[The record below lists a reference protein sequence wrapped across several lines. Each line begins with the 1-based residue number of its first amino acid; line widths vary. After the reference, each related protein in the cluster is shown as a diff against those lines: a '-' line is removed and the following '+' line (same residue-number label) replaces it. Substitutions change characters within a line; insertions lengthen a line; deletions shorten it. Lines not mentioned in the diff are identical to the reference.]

1 MKVLFVSSGNKKDG
15 ISPIVKAQ
23 GESLSAL
30 GLDVHFY
37 TIQGKGLR
45 GYIKNV
51 LPLQKYVRKQ
61 NFDVIHAHYSL
72 SALVAT
78 LAGCRP
84 LVVSLMGSDI
94 RLGFLIKNAIKICS
108 LLIWD
113 DLIVKSQDMAVNLCI
128 DKGKIIPNGVNTS
141 LLKPIDKKTA
151 IRILGWDERKK
162 HILFAA
168 DPTRPVKNFQ
178 LLKNAYDSLAAT
190 EHIEIHV
197 LKNIPH
203 QEIPNYMNA
212 SDIVVLTSL
221 WEGSPNVVKEA
232 MACNRPVVATAVGDI
247 AWLFGN
253 VPGHFLTT
261 FDDEDVSNKLRMAV
275 EFAEKVGQTN
285 GRTRII
291 KLGLDSASVAKRIAE
306 VYQQALLKS
315 SYK

>member
-1 MKVLFVSSGNKKDG
+1 MKVLFVSSGNSKYG
-15 ISPIVKAQ
+15 ISPIVKNQ

-30 GLDVHFY
+30 GIDVHFF

-45 GYIKNV
+45 GYSKNV
-51 LPLQKYVRKQ
+51 LPLRKYISKQ
-61 NFDVIHAHYSL
+61 TFDVIHAHYSL

-78 LAGCRP
+78 MAGCRP

-94 RLGFLIKNAIKICS
+94 RLGFLIKTAIKICS

-113 DLIVKSQDMAVNLCI
+113 DLIVKSQDMADNLGI
-128 DKGKIIPNGVNTS
+128 DKSKIIPNGVNTS

-151 IRILGWDERKK
+151 IKILGWDERKK

-168 DPTRPVKNFQ
+168 DPSRPEKNFE
-178 LLKNAYDSLAAT
+178 LLKKAYDQLYIK

-197 LKNIPH
+197 LKNISH
-203 QEIPNYMNA
+203 QDIPNYMNA
-212 SDIVVLTSL
+212 ADVVVLTSL

-253 VPGHFLTT
+253 RPGHFLTT
-261 FDDEDVSNKLRMAV
+261 FDEEDVSNKLRMAM

-291 KLGLDSASVAKRIAE
+291 ELGLDSASVAKRIAQ
-306 VYQQALLKS
+306 VYHQILLKS
-315 SYK
+315 CN